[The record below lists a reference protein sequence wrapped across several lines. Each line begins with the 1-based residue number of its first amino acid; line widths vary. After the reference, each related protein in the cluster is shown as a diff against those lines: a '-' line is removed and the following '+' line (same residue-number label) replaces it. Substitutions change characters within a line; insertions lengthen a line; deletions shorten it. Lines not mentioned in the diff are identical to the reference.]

1 MYVLLVIIILLIIYY
16 GNRKCHCSTE
26 KYATVAVNDTT
37 NTTADVAAIAL
48 RAIGA
53 KPKKIHKLSATP
65 TRKTTTIRPVT
76 YYRQNF

>member
-1 MYVLLVIIILLIIYY
+1 MYVLLIIIILLIIYY
-16 GNRKCHCSTE
+16 GNRQCYCGTE
-26 KYATVAVNDTT
+26 KYATVAVD
-37 NTTADVAAIAL
+37 NTTPTAFAMRTL
-48 RAIGA
+48 RTIGA